1 MNGNGVGVRS
11 VDSRRVKQIGDEST
25 ERLVTPP
32 RESIREI
39 PPGKLKE
46 MRPGNRRN
54 SPPKNSARLAGLTPR
69 FWPRHGKIIDAL
81 RIKVDVDTTRARQPL
96 QQFA

>member
-1 MNGNGVGVRS
+1 MNGNGIYIRR
-11 VDSRRVKQIGDEST
+11 VDSGRVKQIGNEPA
-25 ERLVTPP
+25 ERFVAPP

-54 SPPKNSARLAGLTPR
+54 SPPKNSAGLAGLTPR